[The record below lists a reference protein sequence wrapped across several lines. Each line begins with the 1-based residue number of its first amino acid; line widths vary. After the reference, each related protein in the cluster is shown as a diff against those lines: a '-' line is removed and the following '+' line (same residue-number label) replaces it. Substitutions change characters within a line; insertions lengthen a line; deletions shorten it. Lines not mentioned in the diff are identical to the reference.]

1 LVLDHRIILNT
12 KTLSQ
17 FVMLGD
23 IIYEAVG
30 KLMGTRVL
38 EVQNGIPKVEVTIS
52 QEGLIRGIN
61 VTSIVTFWSIFRDS
75 GAIYAEGHGIIMKK
89 DNPNDTA
96 TWTGQGIA
104 HFSEQTR
111 RDVGSVFFMTQS
123 AKGNLGFLNNMVGAF
138 EYESKP
144 DGTSKGKIWE
154 WK

>member
-1 LVLDHRIILNT
+1 
-12 KTLSQ
+12 
-17 FVMLGD
+17 
-23 IIYEAVG
+23 
-30 KLMGTRVL
+30 
-38 EVQNGIPKVEVTIS
+38 
-52 QEGLIRGIN
+52 

-89 DNPNDTA
+89 DNPYDTA

-111 RDVGSVFFMTQS
+111 RDVGSVFFVTQS
-123 AKGNLGFLNNMVGAF
+123 AKGNLRFLNNMVGVF
-138 EYESKP
+138 KYESKP

>member
-1 LVLDHRIILNT
+1 L
-12 KTLSQ
+12 
-17 FVMLGD
+17 LGD
-23 IIYEAVG
+23 IIFEAEG
-30 KLMGTRVL
+30 KLTGTRVL

-52 QEGLIRGIN
+52 QEGVLRGIEVAGM
-61 VTSIVTFWSIFRDS
+61 VTYWSMSRDG
-75 GAIYAEGHGIIMKK
+75 GAIYAEGQGFIMKK

-104 HFSEQTR
+104 HYSEQTR

-123 AKGNLGFLNNMVGAF
+123 AKGNLGFLNNMVGVF

-154 WK
+154 WR